1 MNLPIF
7 AQMASSYRLAL
18 SRCLALGQLVGH
30 DGPMLNILSGF
41 IGLVTLILMI
51 PAIIP
56 LLGALNWI
64 LVPLALFGALVG
76 MMSSKNGGRNF
87 CLIVAAF
94 GALRLF
100 LGGGIF

>member
-1 MNLPIF
+1 
-7 AQMASSYRLAL
+7 
-18 SRCLALGQLVGH
+18 
-30 DGPMLNILSGF
+30 MLNILSAL

-51 PAIIP
+51 PAVFP
-56 LLGALNWI
+56 LLGALNWL
-64 LVPLALFGALVG
+64 LVPVALFGAFVG
-76 MMSSKNGGRNF
+76 MLSSRNGGRNF

>member
-1 MNLPIF
+1 
-7 AQMASSYRLAL
+7 
-18 SRCLALGQLVGH
+18 
-30 DGPMLNILSGF
+30 MLNILSGL

-51 PAIIP
+51 PAVIP
-56 LLGALNWI
+56 FLGSLNWL
-64 LVPLALFGALVG
+64 LVPMALFGALIG
-76 MMSSKNGGRNF
+76 MISSKNGGRNF